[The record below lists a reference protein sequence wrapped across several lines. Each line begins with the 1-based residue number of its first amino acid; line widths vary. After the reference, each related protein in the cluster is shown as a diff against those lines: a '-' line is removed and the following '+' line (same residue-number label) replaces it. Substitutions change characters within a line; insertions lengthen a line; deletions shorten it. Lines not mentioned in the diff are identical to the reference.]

1 MPDAGCRMQKNQ
13 DPRTKIQIKKTNK
26 KNKKSKREE
35 EGGNVSYTFRGSTD
49 ECSPFASIRVL
60 HSRFDSRPF
69 AYKKLPR
76 LKSRGHFS
84 N

>member
-1 MPDAGCRMQKNQ
+1 MLDAGCRMQKNQ

-35 EGGNVSYTFRGSTD
+35 EGGNVSYTVLQSTD

-69 AYKKLPR
+69 VYKKLPR